1 MCTSNQFWGCS
12 RQGSPEH
19 IVNPI
24 QSARLRS
31 DKSFNFKYGKME
43 VRAKM
48 PKGDWIWPGSCF
60 HLSVLQIFIFGWGVQ
75 NLEFSKNKVF
85 KNYDC
90 DSLFVIMN
98 II

>member
-48 PKGDWIWPGSCF
+48 PKGDWIWPGACF
-60 HLSVLQIFIFGWGVQ
+60 NFSVGKFLYLGGGGCRICNFQ
-75 NLEFSKNKVF
+75 NIRLLKIM
-85 KNYDC
+85 
-90 DSLFVIMN
+90 FVILFL
-98 II
+98 

>member
-48 PKGDWIWPGSCF
+48 PKGDWIWPGACF
-60 HLSVLQIFIFGWGVQ
+60 NLSVGKFLYLGAGGGREGGGVAEFLIF
-75 NLEFSKNKVF
+75 KK
-85 KNYDC
+85 
-90 DSLFVIMN
+90 
-98 II
+98 